1 MQIETKMMHGWN
13 INDLYSQ
20 NHYDPNVKGLIN
32 FLPILYFVIDDD
44 DYIEITKVLKTPN
57 GSTNYLFILWVL

>member
-1 MQIETKMMHGWN
+1 MNETQMT
-13 INDLYSQ
+13 YSHKT
-20 NHYDPNVKGLIN
+20 HYDPNLKGLIN

-57 GSTNYLFILWVL
+57 GNINFLFIL